1 MGTVRGMNLLDPRRL
16 GSWWRAL
23 RRPDPLLVVDLLQ
36 TFKAALAGTLAWVLA
51 TDVLGLEQ
59 PFLAPW
65 AAILVVHATVYR
77 TVSRGTQQVA
87 ATFIGV
93 VLAWACGRLL
103 GDGALGMGVGLLAAF
118 LLGRIRWVR
127 DEATTIVTTTLIVL
141 ATNEFFRIGD
151 LGDRLF
157 DTCVGIGVG
166 LLVNL
171 IVFPP
176 LRDQAAWSR
185 ADELPG
191 DVAEV
196 LEDMST
202 IGADLAAE
210 DAEPWVARLQRID
223 ERIDEA
229 WNLLDEARES
239 SRFNPRPSKPAG
251 LEHLRRT
258 LHLME
263 QVVADSLS
271 MARTV
276 ATSAEDASWWDD
288 RFREAWTG
296 LLAGTAAAVTHHDD
310 QRLRHVRADITALA
324 DELSTD
330 ALPGSSW
337 HEYGGLLVNLR
348 NVVTALCEV
357 LELSTPSDPSW
368 RRVRRRPVRDALP
381 EHLPGADGGGGLR
394 PRRQGYPDR
403 DERPTP

>member
-1 MGTVRGMNLLDPRRL
+1 MLDTQRL

-23 RRPDPLLVVDLLQ
+23 RRPDPFVVVDLLQ
-36 TFKAALAGTLAWVLA
+36 TFKAALAGTVAWVLA

-87 ATFIGV
+87 ATFVGV
-93 VLAWACGRLL
+93 CLAWVCGRWL
-103 GDGALGMGVGLLAAF
+103 GDGAAGMGVGLLVAF

-141 ATNEFFRIGD
+141 ATNEFFSIGD
-151 LGDRLF
+151 LSSRLI
-157 DTCVGIGVG
+157 DTCVGVGVG

-171 IVFPP
+171 IVIPP
-176 LRDQAAWSR
+176 LRDEAAWSR

-191 DVAEV
+191 HVADV

-202 IGADLAAE
+202 IGSDLEAA
-210 DAEPWVARLQRID
+210 DAEPWVARLQRVD

-229 WNLLDEARES
+229 WNLLQEARES

-251 LEHLRRT
+251 LDNLRRT

-263 QVVADSLS
+263 QVVADSMS

-276 ATSAEDASWWDD
+276 ATSAQDASWWDD
-288 RFREAWTG
+288 RFREAWTD
-296 LLAGTAAAVTHHDD
+296 LLARTAEAAHRLDD
-310 QRLRHVRADITALA
+310 RALREVRADITGLA

-348 NVVTALCEV
+348 NIVTALCEV
-357 LELSTPSDPSW
+357 LELSHPSDPSW
-368 RRVRRRPVRDALP
+368 RRTRRQLREVLP
-381 EHLPGADGGGGLR
+381 ENLPENL
-394 PRRQGYPDR
+394 P
-403 DERPTP
+403 